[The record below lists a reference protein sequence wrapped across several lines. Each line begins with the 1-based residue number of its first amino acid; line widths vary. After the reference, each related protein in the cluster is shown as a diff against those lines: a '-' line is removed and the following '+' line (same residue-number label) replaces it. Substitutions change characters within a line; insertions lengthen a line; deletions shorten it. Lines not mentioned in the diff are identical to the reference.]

1 MHPGL
6 PDGWKG
12 CRATGRVLALLTV
25 VEMTESAMSSQA
37 TNPEVPL
44 DGSSVDAVDAA
55 TDPDAAVDDRPF
67 VSAELGVDG
76 FFPHLDEP
84 TDTASAAS
92 ARPRYPGTP
101 TVIHG
106 NGAVAHVMSHVC
118 GGVIGYPITPSTE
131 ISELYE
137 AARAEGQRNV
147 WGRHAF
153 FFEPEGEHSAQSG
166 ALGAALTGGQ
176 YISNASSSQGILYAM
191 ESHYVTVGKK
201 IGGFVLQVAA
211 RVVSK
216 HSLNVMA
223 GHDDVYALLASGYTI
238 LFGSNPQEAADLA
251 AIAYRTSA
259 LSLIPVA
266 NAMDGFST
274 SHMLSEARLP
284 EPELLRVYLGDP
296 AGRIPCPTVAQE
308 MLFGAK
314 GRVFQ
319 LGGFL
324 TRHSRDIPEGD
335 VADLRAFLAARAEEV
350 ERDSEGELV
359 GATLAW
365 VPEELHGAWRRQ
377 WVNSWEKGTR
387 QLVPALVDVNNPGL
401 TGPVQNQP
409 DFQAGAVDHRTHFA
423 SAVPA
428 LARQAMSEYSE
439 LTGRSYAP
447 VLTYDCDDADVVM
460 VGLGSVCDDVRAVL
474 PHLRERG
481 IRAGLVSVK
490 LLQPFP
496 EAEVVAALAGT
507 KAVMVLERSDQTA
520 LTSLVTAA
528 LFRARENAV
537 EPRHDGVP
545 ALDHT
550 PRLTT
555 AIFGL
560 GGHDLQPRHLVA
572 AFREMDAGTLPP
584 LVYLGSQFFEDHPS
598 ERTAEVQE
606 RLRAAYPE
614 TQLMALRTEANPAL
628 LPPDAMRI
636 RFHSVGGY
644 GTIATGKLLTDILAG
659 LLGMHSKSAPKYG
672 SEKSG
677 APTNYYIT
685 LSPEPIWLTNAELEE
700 VEVVI
705 APDHKAFIHTNPL
718 KGLVPGGT
726 FILQTSL
733 SPEEVWRELP
743 AHARR
748 TIRERQ
754 IRFFTIDAFTVARRH
769 APTSD
774 LETRMMGIAF
784 IGAVAAHVDRVAAGA
799 PREQILERVRH
810 QLEKKFGRK
819 GESVV
824 ESNMAVIVDGIE
836 ATRAVDYDAPE
847 LVAIGEERAAAPLL
861 TVALSASMCPSTTAE
876 RTSGLFDPAYYE
888 DLMLR
893 PFREGTI
900 AEAPVLPGI
909 GLFMPPG
916 TGAGKDK
923 GLFRREVPR
932 FDAGACTGCLDC
944 ALVCPDA
951 AIPNTVHEVH
961 DLLLTAIDRIE
972 ATPGQR
978 ESLRQGVYG
987 IAERTREAL
996 RHKDER
1002 PFHEVV
1008 ETAASTLRDDPGMA
1022 HVVGRLVA
1030 ELAAYPVARTRPFFD
1045 SPEREQPGTGGLFA
1059 ATVDPWKCTGC
1070 LECID
1075 VCGPGALTVLEQDAD
1090 VLEGIQQRFGFMS
1103 ALPNTP
1109 ERFIEGSDTPDGDI
1123 KRLMLD
1129 HENFYATTGGHGGC
1143 RGCGEVTAIRL
1154 VMSTSHAVGERR
1166 RRQHLRELTD
1176 LVDRLYAKR
1185 ATVQGRA
1192 RQRRLTETIAT
1203 LERRLYEQEGGPT
1216 GNGPASTI
1224 VANSTGCSSVYAST
1238 MPFTNFLDPWVNSL
1252 FQDAQPLAKG
1262 IFEGVAAQSVAD
1274 VRALRVAELEL
1285 ADSYDPDVHDAELAT
1300 LSWGR
1305 YSPAEMELLP
1315 TVLTIGGDGASYDIG
1330 FGAMSRILASDT
1342 PVKVLVLN
1350 SGVYSNTGGQTST
1363 ASLTGQDSDLARF
1376 GSAHD
1381 GKHEARKELG
1391 LLASFHP
1398 NVYVC
1403 STSTA
1408 MQGHF
1413 LTSTMEFLRYQDAA
1427 AVLDV
1432 YTPCGSEHGIPE
1444 EASARRARLAVESR
1458 MNPLFVHDPRR
1469 GSTLHDWFS
1478 LDGNPD
1484 VDKPWASTDL
1494 AYRDDA
1500 GELRLM
1506 RLPLTPA
1513 EFALGETRF
1522 RKQFTRL
1529 PDDLEPVAVRI
1540 DEYVELSREEQ
1551 AVRVPF
1557 VHATDEEQRLIKV
1570 QCSAAIVALVEDR
1583 RRYWQVLQYL
1593 SGVHEAKLTALHE
1606 SDLADLRE
1614 RYEQAVRDRESSIDD
1629 IAQAMSSLATSSRAP
1644 VGQVPATA
1652 LRSGGSAVSAAP
1664 AGTPAAAG
1672 DAGTVGDVGA
1682 VGSAPTDAPIHL
1694 DEVDLPKCNDCG
1706 TCYQELPQ
1714 LFEPHSIVVD
1724 GAVQKVARMIPGALE
1739 TVEMTPELLKR
1750 AERVRNTC
1758 DAEIIR

>member
-1 MHPGL
+1 
-6 PDGWKG
+6 
-12 CRATGRVLALLTV
+12 
-25 VEMTESAMSSQA
+25 MS
-37 TNPEVPL
+37 
-44 DGSSVDAVDAA
+44 
-55 TDPDAAVDDRPF
+55 
-67 VSAELGVDG
+67 
-76 FFPHLDEP
+76 
-84 TDTASAAS
+84 DT
-92 ARPRYPGTP
+92 PRYPGIP

-131 ISELYE
+131 IAELYE
-137 AARAEGQRNV
+137 AARSEGVVNV
-147 WGRHAF
+147 WGKHAF

-216 HSLNVMA
+216 HALNVMA
-223 GHDDVYALLASGYTI
+223 GHDDVYALLASGYTV

-274 SHMLSEARLP
+274 SHMLSEALLP
-284 EPELLRVYLGDP
+284 EPELLREYLGDP

-314 GRVFQ
+314 GRAFQ

-324 TRHSRDIPEGD
+324 TRHSRDIPESD
-335 VADLRAFLAARAEEV
+335 IADLRAFLAARADEV
-350 ERDSEGELV
+350 EKDNDGALV
-359 GATLAW
+359 DVTLAW
-365 VPEELHGAWRRQ
+365 LPEELHGPWRRQ

-387 QLVPALVDVNNPGL
+387 QLVPALVDVHNPGL

-409 DFQAGAVDHRTHFA
+409 DFQAGSVDHRTHFA
-423 SAVPA
+423 SAVPS
-428 LARQAMSEYSE
+428 LVRRAMDEYSE
-439 LTGRSYAP
+439 LTGRRYAP

-460 VGLGSVCDDVRAVL
+460 IGLGSVGDDVRAVL
-474 PHLRERG
+474 PHLREHG

-496 EAEVVAALAGT
+496 EAEVVAALAGK
-507 KAVMVLERSDQTA
+507 KAVIVLERSDQTA
-520 LTSLVTAA
+520 LTAMVTAA

-537 EPRHDGVP
+537 EPRHEGIP
-545 ALDHT
+545 ALADT

-572 AFREMDAGTLPP
+572 AFTQLDAGTLPP

-598 ERTAEVQE
+598 ERGAEVQA

-614 TQLMALRTEANPAL
+614 TELMALRTEPNPVL
-628 LPPDAMRI
+628 LPPGALRI

-685 LSPEPIWLTNAELEE
+685 LSPEPIWLTNAELED

-718 KGLVPGGT
+718 KGLVHGGT

-733 SPEEVWRELP
+733 TPEEVWRELP
-743 AHARR
+743 RNARR
-748 TIRERQ
+748 TIRERE
-754 IRFFTIDAFTVARRH
+754 IRFFTIDAFTVARKH
-769 APTSD
+769 APTPD

-784 IGAVAAHVDRVAAGA
+784 IGAVAAHVDRVVSGA
-799 PREQILERVRH
+799 PREEILERVRH

-836 ATRAVDYDAPE
+836 ATRRVDYDSPQLVEIGDQAAP
-847 LVAIGEERAAAPLL
+847 APLL

-888 DLMLR
+888 DLMMR

-900 AEAPVLPGI
+900 AEAPVLPGA

-916 TGAGKDK
+916 TGAAKDK
-923 GLFRREVPR
+923 GLFRREVPE
-932 FDAGACTGCLDC
+932 FHPDVCTGCMDC

-961 DLLLTAIDRIE
+961 DLLLTAVDRIQ

-978 ESLRQGVYG
+978 DGLRQGVYG
-987 IAERTREAL
+987 LAERTRAAL

-1008 ETAASTLRDDPGMA
+1008 ASAAAGLRDDPVMS
-1022 HVVGRLVA
+1022 HVVDRLVA
-1030 ELAAYPVARTRPFFD
+1030 ELATYPVARTRPFFD
-1045 SPEREQPGTGGLFA
+1045 SPEKEQPGTGGLFA

-1090 VLEGIQQRFGFMS
+1090 VLATLQQRFGFMS
-1103 ALPNTP
+1103 ATPNTP
-1109 ERFIEGSDTPDGDI
+1109 ARFTEDSDTPDGDI

-1129 HENFYATTGGHGGC
+1129 HDNFYATTGGHGGC

-1154 VMSTSHAVGERR
+1154 VMSTSHAINERR
-1166 RRQHLRELTD
+1166 RRQHVKELTGI
-1176 LVDRLYAKR
+1176 LDRLYAKR
-1185 ATVQGRA
+1185 ATVEDEA
-1192 RQRRLTETIAT
+1192 RQERLSRTIAT

-1238 MPFTNFLDPWVNSL
+1238 MPFNNYLDPWVNSL

-1285 ADSYDPDVHDAELAT
+1285 TDSYEPEVHDKALAT
-1300 LSWGR
+1300 LSWAA
-1305 YSPAEMELLP
+1305 YSPAEMEMLP
-1315 TVLTIGGDGASYDIG
+1315 TVLTIGGDGATYDIG
-1330 FGAMSRILASDT
+1330 FGALSRILASDT

-1350 SGVYSNTGGQTST
+1350 SGVYSNTGGQAST

-1408 MQGHF
+1408 MQAHF
-1413 LTSTMEFLRYQDAA
+1413 LTSTMAFLRYQDAA

-1444 EASARRARLAVESR
+1444 EASSRRARLAVESR
-1458 MNPLFVHDPRR
+1458 MNPVFVHDPRR
-1469 GSTLHDWFS
+1469 GTTLHDWFS

-1484 VDKPWASTDL
+1484 IDKTWATTDL

-1500 GELRLM
+1500 GELQLM

-1529 PDDLEPVAVRI
+1529 APELEAVAVRI

-1557 VHATDEEQRLIKV
+1557 VHATDENQRLIKV
-1570 QCSAAIVALVEDR
+1570 ECSASIVALVKDR
-1583 RRYWQVLQYL
+1583 RRYWHILQYL
-1593 SGVHEAKLTALHE
+1593 SGVHEAKLTSLHQ
-1606 SDLADLRE
+1606 SDLADLRS
-1614 RYEQAVRDRESSIDD
+1614 RYEQAMRERESSIDD
-1629 IAQAMSSLATSSRAP
+1629 IAHAMASLATSSRAP
-1644 VGQVPATA
+1644 VAV
-1652 LRSGGSAVSAAP
+1652 GSAVPVRPDGSGVPAAP
-1664 AGTPAAAG
+1664 ADAAPPAGGLGT
-1672 DAGTVGDVGA
+1672 VGA
-1682 VGSAPTDAPIHL
+1682 VGSAPPDAPIWL
-1694 DEVDLPKCNDCG
+1694 AEVDLPKCNDCG

-1714 LFEPHSIVVD
+1714 LFEPHSMVVD

-1739 TVEMTPELLKR
+1739 TVELTPELLKR
-1750 AERVRNTC
+1750 IDRVKKTC
-1758 DAEIIR
+1758 DAEIIQ